1 MHSNQNPNK
10 QSIINN
16 LIRYL
21 MQNQSIFKK
30 NG

>member
-21 MQNQSIFKK
+21 MQNQSIFQK